1 VGSNKVI
8 YTAMLEEIR
17 IRFYGKRGEVMYEFS
32 GEQSLDI
39 FVVNSTVRKYISL
52 ILVNMLQV

>member
-1 VGSNKVI
+1 
-8 YTAMLEEIR
+8 MLEEIR